1 MSGTFAVRHPRLPA
15 LPAGRLLLLL
25 ACGCAV
31 AACSTFKPR
40 PDASRFFF
48 LTPYAAEDS
57 PASAANLQAAAP
69 PAAAGNAAGTAVAP
83 HPPAPAPTVGLAEI
97 GFPAYLERPELATR
111 VAPNELRFST
121 NSRWA
126 EPLGP
131 GFTRVLAADL
141 SARLGPQRVVRAPW
155 YGTTHIDAVL
165 EIEIDH
171 FEPDTTS
178 GTARVVAHWT
188 LKDPHGQ
195 RELRGGTSVLE
206 RPLGAAAH
214 HTAAVAAL
222 SQVLDDFSRDLAQA
236 VLQAVQ
242 PAAP

>member
-1 MSGTFAVRHPRLPA
+1 MSGTLAVRHPRLPA
-15 LPAGRLLLLL
+15 LLAGRLLLLL
-25 ACGCAV
+25 SFGCAV

-57 PASAANLQAAAP
+57 PASTANLQAAAP
-69 PAAAGNAAGTAVAP
+69 GTPV
-83 HPPAPAPTVGLAEI
+83 PAPTVGLAEI
-97 GFPAYLERPELATR
+97 GFPVYLERPELATR

-141 SARLGPQRVVRAPW
+141 SARLGPQRVVRSPW
-155 YGTTHIDAVL
+155 YGTTHLDAVL

-188 LKDPHGQ
+188 LREPHGQ
-195 RELRGGTSVLE
+195 RVMRGGTSVLE

-236 VLQAVQ
+236 VLQAVH
-242 PAAP
+242 PATP